1 MIGNQE
7 KELVLCPA
15 VNASILVEN
24 VWWFVLYT
32 HYHLMTDYNNDD
44 NDESM
49 LLGNSIDS
57 DQ

>member
-15 VNASILVEN
+15 VNASIPVEN
-24 VWWFVLYT
+24 VRWFVLYM
-32 HYHLMTDYNNDD
+32 YSVDHLMTDYNNDD

-49 LLGNSIDS
+49 LLGNSRF
-57 DQ
+57 